1 MALSHKSNQQR
12 ATDPAYR
19 KLHRACLAACIVLA
33 PVVLF
38 LGFAFDPTGG
48 VGVPS
53 SVRTLVADFRAA
65 SPLQVQ
71 LFLYFNAVT
80 PYFFPL
86 SFIGL
91 GLLAMQRSPWLATI
105 GMIFGLAGS
114 LPFGVFVGPEALAA
128 GIAQVGPT
136 PSIAAVVHYVF
147 SQGAIFLL
155 QASWVIG
162 HLLGYVLLGIAL
174 GRARVIPWWAACLLI
189 GSAFFQAVSYPTH
202 QGLLQ
207 VFGFVLA
214 FLGSIPAAFAMLK
227 VRDESTLVP
236 QGEEPAPTT

>member
-1 MALSHKSNQQR
+1 MALSHQSNQQR
-12 ATDPAYR
+12 AADPVYR
-19 KLHRACLAACIVLA
+19 TFHRACFAVCIVLV
-33 PVVLF
+33 PLILF

-53 SVRTLVADFRAA
+53 SVSVLAADFRAA

-91 GLLAMQRSPWLATI
+91 GLLAMRRSPWLATI

-128 GIAQVGPT
+128 AVGRLGAS
-136 PSIAAVVHYVF
+136 PSNAAIVHYVS

-155 QASWVIG
+155 FISWIVG

-174 GRARVIPWWAACLLI
+174 IRSRAIPLWAAI
-189 GSAFFQAVSYPTH
+189 FIIVGIPFQAAGYPTH
-202 QGLLQ
+202 QGILQ
-207 VFGFVLA
+207 LICFVLI
-214 FLGSIPAAFAMLK
+214 FIGSIPAALAMLK
-227 VRDESTLVP
+227 LDSL
-236 QGEEPAPTT
+236 

>member
-1 MALSHKSNQQR
+1 
-12 ATDPAYR
+12 
-19 KLHRACLAACIVLA
+19 
-33 PVVLF
+33 
-38 LGFAFDPTGG
+38 
-48 VGVPS
+48 
-53 SVRTLVADFRAA
+53 
-65 SPLQVQ
+65 

-91 GLLAMQRSPWLATI
+91 GLLAMRRSPWLATI

-128 GIAQVGPT
+128 GIAQVGAT
-136 PSIAAVVHYVF
+136 PSNAAVVHYVF

-155 QASWVIG
+155 QASWVVG

-174 GRARVIPWWAACLLI
+174 ARSRAIPLWAACLI
-189 GSAFFQAVSYPTH
+189 VAGIPFQAAGYGTH
-202 QGLLQ
+202 QGILQ
-207 VFGFVLA
+207 LICFVLI

-227 VRDESTLVP
+227 VRDEEGVGTHNRETSIGKVT
-236 QGEEPAPTT
+236 